1 MSDSNSDQQEPS
13 MEEILASI
21 RRIISEDGD
30 EITDGED
37 RPKPVAAEPTSAG
50 ADDAPAAVSE
60 PVVGDL
66 DDDILELTDVVEE
79 GVASE
84 PEPEPEPLPE
94 PEPEPE
100 PEPVTMAEPEPEP
113 EPLPEPEPPV
123 ESVVEDRKL
132 VSDEVEQVSA
142 ATISGLTAALAASA
156 RVGDGNK
163 TLEQL
168 VKELLR
174 PILKDWLDT
183 NLPGMVERIVREEV
197 ERIADRAKK

>member
-1 MSDSNSDQQEPS
+1 MSDSKTDQQEPS

-30 EITDGED
+30 EIADGED
-37 RPKPVAAEPTSAG
+37 RPKPVAAETAPSG
-50 ADDAPAAVSE
+50 ADDAPAPVSE
-60 PVVGDL
+60 PDADEL

-79 GVASE
+79 AIA
-84 PEPEPEPLPE
+84 PE

-100 PEPVTMAEPEPEP
+100 PEPLPVPEPEPVLTADPEPEP
-113 EPLPEPEPPV
+113 EPVPEPPV
-123 ESVVEDRKL
+123 EPVVDDCKL

-156 RVGDGNK
+156 RVGDGDK

-197 ERIADRAKK
+197 ERIANRAKK

>member
-79 GVASE
+79 DVAS
-84 PEPEPEPLPE
+84 
-94 PEPEPE
+94 
-100 PEPVTMAEPEPEP
+100 EPEPEP

>member
-1 MSDSNSDQQEPS
+1 
-13 MEEILASI
+13 
-21 RRIISEDGD
+21 
-30 EITDGED
+30 
-37 RPKPVAAEPTSAG
+37 
-50 ADDAPAAVSE
+50 
-60 PVVGDL
+60 
-66 DDDILELTDVVEE
+66 
-79 GVASE
+79 
-84 PEPEPEPLPE
+84 
-94 PEPEPE
+94 
-100 PEPVTMAEPEPEP
+100 MAEPEPEP

-142 ATISGLTAALAASA
+142 ETISGLTAALAASA